1 MRSGGIEH
9 KRHVGLS
16 TEAARLHVPPPAL
29 TACVHIA
36 IQRDTRALTL
46 TSAERINMYPASPLP
61 SLSWILDGQLHM
73 VDVDGG
79 APARARTE
87 PLPALV
93 FAGPFRKPAASWSPG
108 PIRALMV
115 SFYPDALVRLWG
127 IRLQDYVD
135 TVVPAEHV
143 LPPEALAALS
153 GIGDSDAPL
162 DTLEARLMHLWQD
175 AQQDTGIVGI
185 RSWLT
190 SLTTRGAGTPLGVG
204 MRQVQRR
211 IKNLTGQSQRDLE
224 LYARIEEAFAYA
236 VHHAQDLASIAANTG
251 YSDQSH
257 LGREVKR
264 VTGLSARQLR
274 DRTFQDEAFWLYRL
288 LDALEVSRLSA
299 HELRPHNLATRRKA
313 GDLGDDD

>member
-1 MRSGGIEH
+1 MRRAGIER
-9 KRHVGLS
+9 KRHVGRS
-16 TEAARLHVPPPAL
+16 SEAARLHMPPPAL
-29 TACVHIA
+29 AGCVHSA
-36 IQRDTRALTL
+36 IERDTRGLSLTA
-46 TSAERINMYPASPLP
+46 AERINMYPASPLP

-79 APARARTE
+79 APARPRDA

-108 PIRALMV
+108 PVHALMV

-127 IRLQDYVD
+127 IRLQAYVD
-135 TVVPAEHV
+135 TVVPADQV

-153 GIGDSDAPL
+153 GIGECDAPL
-162 DTLEARLMHLWQD
+162 DALDTRLTPLWQD
-175 AQQDTGIVGI
+175 AQQAAGIVGI

-190 SLTTRGAGTPLGVG
+190 SLTARGARTSLGVG

-211 IKNLTGQSQRDLE
+211 IKQLTGQSQRDLD
-224 LYARIEEAFAYA
+224 LYARIEGAFAYA
-236 VHHAQDLASIAANTG
+236 AHHAPDLATVAANAG

-274 DRTFQDEAFWLYRL
+274 DKTWQDEAFWLYRL
-288 LDALEVSRLSA
+288 LDASA
-299 HELRPHNLATRRKA
+299 RNAPPVVDMEADARSNGPIRFE
-313 GDLGDDD
+313 